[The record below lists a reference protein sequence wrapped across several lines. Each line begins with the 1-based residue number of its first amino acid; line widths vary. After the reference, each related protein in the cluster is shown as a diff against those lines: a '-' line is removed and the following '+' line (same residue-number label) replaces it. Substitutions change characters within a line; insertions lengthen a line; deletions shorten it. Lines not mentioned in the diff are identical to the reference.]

1 MALDIGKL
9 LRYFIYLLA
18 VSVFILLIVALLFYI
33 VIESKIA
40 IVMDFTALGAISN
53 AITAIIGLP
62 LLTVTILYLLATRAM
77 VDEMKRQRATIEEPA
92 VSIKVVPSADAA
104 NILNLVLKN
113 TGGGA
118 AYDVTVKF
126 NPDIPYKDNIT
137 LNQLNMFHN
146 MALLDKGESVELFF
160 ASAPVYFKSD
170 KPKKTKATVEYYITP
185 PYQREINPKPKIR
198 IIEINLEERKDQ
210 LQIRNRTMNDLVKE
224 IEELKQGLLLIARDI
239 EEGKVKKND

>member
-9 LRYFIYLLA
+9 IKYIIYLLA
-18 VSVFILLIVALLFYI
+18 ILLFILAAISLLIYVI
-33 VIESKIA
+33 VELKMSDA
-40 IVMDFTALGAISN
+40 RDFTAMGAISN
-53 AITAIIGLP
+53 AITAVVGL
-62 LLTVTILYLLATRAM
+62 LIFIVTFLYLLATRAM
-77 VDEMKRQRATIEEPA
+77 VDEMKRQRAAIEEPA

-210 LQIRNRTMNDLVKE
+210 LQIRNRSMDDLVKE

-239 EEGKVKKND
+239 EESKVKKND